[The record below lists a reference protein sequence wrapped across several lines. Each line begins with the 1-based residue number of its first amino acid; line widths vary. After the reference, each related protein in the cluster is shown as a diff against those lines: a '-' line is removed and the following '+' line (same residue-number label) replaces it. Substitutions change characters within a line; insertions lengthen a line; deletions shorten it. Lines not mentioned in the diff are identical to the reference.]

1 MPKKGTTER
10 RSVFERLGNVNE
22 NAPVG
27 TQPPSSKMVGLN
39 AQSKGGNNRLR
50 RPKINDTASRQPLSE
65 TSTNSNPRPNKFFA
79 ERRISNK
86 VKQLKAENEMTQNL
100 ADTALT
106 QTQIL
111 LNEKAQLNSEKMRLE
126 AELRR
131 LSERL
136 EMAERYASFTSTDCT
151 IQVPQDDDDHT
162 YIDSKNYNHEE
173 EEGSKA
179 KRSLRDLMHISDSD
193 VACQVAQA
201 LETTAI

>member
-1 MPKKGTTER
+1 MPVRENTER
-10 RSVFERLGNVNE
+10 RSVFARLNE

-27 TQPPSSKMVGLN
+27 TQPSENVGLN
-39 AQSKGGNNRLR
+39 LQSKGGNNRSR
-50 RPKINDTASRQPLSE
+50 RNRSNDKSNRQPWSE

-86 VKQLKAENEMTQNL
+86 VKQLKAENEMAQNL

-126 AELRR
+126 ADLRR

-136 EMAERYASFTSTDCT
+136 EMAERYASFTSTDYT
-151 IQVPQDDDDHT
+151 IQAPQDDDDIYNEEKEEVLKLKDP
-162 YIDSKNYNHEE
+162 YI
-173 EEGSKA
+173 
-179 KRSLRDLMHISDSD
+179 
-193 VACQVAQA
+193 
-201 LETTAI
+201 